1 MKRFWIIGGVIIAVI
16 LAAVIYFVIGFYRHF
31 LAMETFRQDEQLTIY
46 TGGGSNSIVLT
57 SEDGARALVVDT
69 KMSFAA
75 KKLRKA
81 ITAREIIVVNTH
93 AHYDHTEGNELY
105 EGATVIAG
113 AYPKNEWA
121 ELSHGQ
127 RYPDIAL
134 RPGEEKDLDIGSERV
149 RIINMGQAHTS
160 NDLIVYLEDRKLLA
174 SGDIIF
180 AGIHPS
186 LFPGQGTSVAKWI
199 DVLDRI
205 FNDYNIKLLVPGHG
219 EIQGKP
225 AIEEMKNYF
234 ISIRDAV
241 VSGSEEELASL
252 KKKYSDYYSV
262 PFAMSFQKTVDVV
275 KKEFITDK

>member
-1 MKRFWIIGGVIIAVI
+1 MGGVILAVVT
-16 LAAVIYFVIGFYRHF
+16 AAAIYFFIGFYRHF
-31 LAMETFRQDEQLTIY
+31 LAMETFKQDEQLTIY
-46 TGGGSNSIVLT
+46 TGGGGNSIVLT
-57 SEDGARALVVDT
+57 SEDGTRALVVDT
-69 KMSFAA
+69 KMKSAA

-81 ITAREIIVVNTH
+81 ITAPEIIVVNTH

-105 EGATVIAG
+105 EGATIIAG
-113 AYPKNEWA
+113 AYPKKEWA

-134 RPGEEKDLDIGSERV
+134 KPGEEKDLDIGGERV

-160 NDLIVYLEDRKLLA
+160 NDLIVYLEDHKLLA
-174 SGDIIF
+174 SGDLVF
-180 AGIHPS
+180 ANIHPS
-186 LFPGQGTSVAKWI
+186 IFPQKGSSVAQWI

-205 FNDYNIKLLVPGHG
+205 HNDYNIKLLVPGHG

-234 ISIRDAV
+234 SSIRDAV
-241 VSGSEEELASL
+241 VNGSEEELTSL

-262 PFAMSFQKTVDVV
+262 PFAMSFQKTVDAI
-275 KKEFITDK
+275 KKEFTTAK